1 MLRRPNRLRRA
12 ADFQRVR
19 DRGDRRRHPLAIL
32 LFVPNTHS
40 VSRFGFAASR
50 RIGNA
55 VERNRAKRLLRE
67 AVRLHLPEIV
77 PGCDCLLIARRET
90 PTASFHEV
98 EGAILALL
106 DRADLL
112 VPKENSS

>member
-1 MLRRPNRLRRA
+1 MLRRSHRLRRP
-12 ADFQRVR
+12 ADFRRVR
-19 DRGDRRRHPLAIL
+19 QQGERRRHPLAIL

-77 PGCDCLLIARRET
+77 SGYDCLLIARRAT
-90 PTASFHEV
+90 PTASFQEV
-98 EGAILALL
+98 EAAILALL
-106 DRADLL
+106 ERGNLL

>member
-1 MLRRPNRLRRA
+1 
-12 ADFQRVR
+12 
-19 DRGDRRRHPLAIL
+19 
-32 LFVPNTHS
+32 

-77 PGCDCLLIARRET
+77 PGVDCLLIARRAT
-90 PTASFHEV
+90 PGASFHEV
-98 EGAILALL
+98 EAAVLMLL
-106 DRADLL
+106 ERADLL
-112 VPKENSS
+112 ISKENSS

>member
-1 MLRRPNRLRRA
+1 MLRRSHRLRRP

-19 DRGDRRRHPLAIL
+19 QQGEHRRHPLAIL

-77 PGCDCLLIARRET
+77 SGYDCLIIARQAT
-90 PTASFHEV
+90 PGASFQEV
-98 EGAILALL
+98 EAAILALL
-106 DRADLL
+106 ARGDLL
-112 VPKENSS
+112 LAKENSS

>member
-67 AVRLHLPEIV
+67 VVRLHLHEIDS
-77 PGCDCLLIARRET
+77 GWDCLLIARRAT
-90 PTASFHEV
+90 PTAGFWDV
-98 EGAILALL
+98 EEALL
-106 DRADLL
+106 TLLERANLL
-112 VPKENSS
+112 APKENQQ